1 MMKRFIGIFAWVVF
15 CGSIQ
20 TARGGPYSA
29 VMNDPGNGYDAP
41 VPGFVGPHGIGKAR
55 LLTGVDANGDPV
67 FQNPNNLV
75 NPIFFGWAT
84 EASDYYRADAG
95 SPFSDPALA
104 LGEVTGDNF
113 DIVSLGDLSAAQI
126 TAGAPPGSITLQLA
140 QPIRNL
146 SGADFVIFENGLVSQ
161 SNQGGAGAGG
171 LLAELAYVE
180 VSANGTDFIRFPA
193 TSLTPS
199 AVGSYGSLNPTNIY
213 NLAGK
218 HTNAYG
224 NSWGTP
230 FDLAQV
236 GLQQITHVRLVDI
249 PGSGAFHDQAGR
261 PIYDAWLTFGSGGFD
276 LEAVGSIST
285 LMTFAAWPALQKLN
299 PAQRGE
305 ADDPDGDGLPN
316 LLEYACARVPWLA
329 DSAGATPVC
338 RTITDAGNIY
348 PQLSFVRD
356 ERLTDLTYEVQV
368 SENMATGTW
377 TTIASS
383 TAGNPTLA
391 AVGHFPV
398 VTEATG
404 SQITGIGVIRA
415 VTVRDAQPVSANARR
430 LFRVKISHP

>member
-1 MMKRFIGIFAWVVF
+1 MMKRFIGLFAWVVF
-15 CGSIQ
+15 CGFTQ
-20 TARGGPYSA
+20 PALAGPYSA
-29 VMNDPGNGYDAP
+29 VMDDPGNIYDAS
-41 VPGFVGPHGIGKAR
+41 VPGFVGPHGSGKAR
-55 LLTGVDANGDPV
+55 LLTGFDENDEPI
-67 FQNPNNLV
+67 FQNPDNFV

-84 EASDYYRADAG
+84 QATDYYRADAG

-104 LGEVTGDNF
+104 LGAVTGDNF

-126 TAGAPPGSITLQLA
+126 TGGSLPGSITLQLA
-140 QPIRNL
+140 LPIRNL
-146 SGADFVIFENGLVSQ
+146 SGADFVVFENGLLAQ

-171 LLAELAYVE
+171 ILGELAYVE

-199 AVGSYGSLNPTNIY
+199 AVGPYGSLNSTNIY

-230 FDLAQV
+230 FDLSQV
-236 GLQQITHVRLVDI
+236 GLQEITHLRLVDI

-261 PIYDAWLTFGSGGFD
+261 SIYDAWLTFGSGGFD

-316 LLEYACARVPWLA
+316 LLEYALARVPWLT

-338 RTITDAGNIY
+338 QTIADGGNIY

-383 TAGNPTLA
+383 SAGNPTLA
-391 AVGHFPV
+391 AGGHFPL
-398 VTEATG
+398 VTEAAG
-404 SQITGIGVIRA
+404 SQITCIGVIRA

-430 LFRVKISHP
+430 LFRVKISHL

>member
-1 MMKRFIGIFAWVVF
+1 MIKRFIGLFAWVVF
-15 CGSIQ
+15 CGIIQ
-20 TARGGPYSA
+20 PALAGPYSA
-29 VMNDPGNGYDAP
+29 VMNDPGNIYDAP

-55 LLTGVDANGDPV
+55 ILTGVDDMGDPV
-67 FQNPNNLV
+67 FQNPDNMV
-75 NPIFFGWAT
+75 NPLFFGWAT
-84 EASDYYRADAG
+84 QATDYYRADAG
-95 SPFSDPALA
+95 SAFSDPALA

-126 TAGAPPGSITLQLA
+126 TAGSLPGSITLQLA
-140 QPIRNL
+140 LPIRNL
-146 SGADFVIFENGLVSQ
+146 SGADFVVFENGLVSQ

-199 AVGSYGSLNPTNIY
+199 AVGAYGSLNPTNIY

-236 GLQQITHVRLVDI
+236 GLQEITHVRLVDI
-249 PGSGAFHDQAGR
+249 PGNGAFHDQAGR
-261 PIYDAWLTFGSGGFD
+261 SIYDAWLTFGSGGFD
-276 LEAVGSIST
+276 LEAVGGIST
-285 LMTFAAWPALQKLN
+285 LMTFAAWPALQKLA
-299 PAQRGE
+299 PGQRGE

-316 LLEYACARVPWLA
+316 LLEYAFARVPWLA
-329 DSAGATPVC
+329 DSAGATPEC
-338 RTITDAGNIY
+338 RTIAAAGNIY
-348 PQLSFVRD
+348 PQLSFIRD

-368 SENMATGTW
+368 SENMATGSW

-383 TAGNPTLA
+383 TAGNPTQ
-391 AVGHFPV
+391 AVAGNFPV
-398 VTEATG
+398 VTESAA
-404 SQITGIGVIRA
+404 SPLTGIGVIRA
-415 VTVRDAQPVSANARR
+415 VSVRDAQPVSANARR